1 MALGVSPD
9 GTSNWNA
16 KLGVDCDMASGLD
29 DVQGRVESG
38 VGWSERGRREFK
50 WNALD

>member
-9 GTSNWNA
+9 GTSNFNA

-29 DVQGRVESG
+29 VQGRVESR
-38 VGWSERGRREFK
+38 VGWSERVRREFK
-50 WNALD
+50 WNSLD